1 MFANNNGDSPEE
13 VRNYWQNTSALVQEE
28 VNRIS
33 GMLRER
39 HPFTN
44 RPVHLSSS
52 PFSKGYFEFKLPHN
66 ADSKFVDQLLNHYRE
81 LGWIAKVKSWT
92 DFGGCSERLLLRDPL
107 CDKGDHATG
116 DHYVQVDLGLIN
128 PGDI

>member
-1 MFANNNGDSPEE
+1 MFANNNGDSLEE
-13 VRNYWQNTSALVQEE
+13 VRNYWQNTSALVQDE

-39 HPFTN
+39 RPFTN

-52 PFSKGYFEFKLPHN
+52 PFNKGYFEFKLPHN
-66 ADSKFVDQLLNHYRE
+66 ADSKFVNQLLNHYRE

-92 DFGGCSERLLLRDPL
+92 DIGGCSERLLLRDPL
-107 CDKGDHATG
+107 CDDNATCDH
-116 DHYVQVDLGLIN
+116 DVKVKLGLIN
-128 PGDI
+128 PGDT